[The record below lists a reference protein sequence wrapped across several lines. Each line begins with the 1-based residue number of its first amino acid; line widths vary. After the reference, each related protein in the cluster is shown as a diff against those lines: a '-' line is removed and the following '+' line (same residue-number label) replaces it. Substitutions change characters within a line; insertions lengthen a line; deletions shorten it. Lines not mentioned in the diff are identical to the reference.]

1 MIRIIIGFFL
11 FFIVLTF
18 AIWLSVAKI
27 QENYIKDLISN
38 NLEEKY
44 KIIYTLSTTGYPN
57 RLDTS
62 VNNLKLISRDNFELV
77 DIKSFLFMSLIYN
90 KKKYII
96 SIKPPVNIK
105 IGTNSFVI
113 TEGLMNASMEKSN
126 GGFFQRL
133 TVHGVKINLKLNNKQ
148 FLKIDELILATRPKY
163 SKMKNNNKEF
173 FLKLQ
178 KPILHNDYSDEETE
192 FNYKFSLDD
201 FTELELPQLF
211 NQNGFFTKIFN
222 HNYGTIE
229 VNNTNINLENH
240 IPNIPKYFDKLTN
253 SKQLIKNKELK

>member
-1 MIRIIIGFFL
+1 MIRIIFGFFL

-18 AIWLSVAKI
+18 VIWLSMAKI
-27 QENYIKDLISN
+27 QENYIKDLITN

-44 KIIYTLSTTGYPN
+44 KIIYTLNTTRYPN

-62 VNNLKLISRDNFELV
+62 VNNLKLISRDNFESI

-126 GGFFQRL
+126 DDFFQRL

-148 FLKIDELILATRPKY
+148 FLKIDELILATRSKY

-178 KPILHNDYSDEETE
+178 KPILHSDYSDENPD
-192 FNYKFSLDD
+192 FNYKFSLDH
-201 FTELELPQLF
+201 FKKLELPKHFSQSDL
-211 NQNGFFTKIFN
+211 FTKIFN
-222 HNYGTIE
+222 YNYGSIE
-229 VNNTNINLENH
+229 VNNTNINLENQ
-240 IPNIPKYFDKLTN
+240 ISIIAKYFDKVTN
-253 SKQLIKNKELK
+253 N